1 MINET
6 PVIVRPLP
14 RPAETSHHRV
24 NGARIR
30 GRSRELAVVDCALAN
45 AATRRASSVLLLE
58 GRTGTGKSRLLAAAG
73 DAAAHQGFAV
83 IRDRADELGR
93 LVPFMPLVGA
103 LGGASAFPLSPNRSG
118 WLAEIADGLRL
129 RTVRAPAMVA
139 LDDLQWADRPTLT
152 ALRVLPTQL
161 QRCPIVWVLSRRLGE
176 PNGACAELF
185 AELEDDGATRVA
197 VGPLPTNV
205 DAEIVDDVLGAAPDE
220 ALLGLAHRANGNPR
234 ILLEALAGL
243 RDEGQVEI
251 SEQTAR
257 LRSRRLPDRVSAV
270 VRQRLDRLPRETRQA
285 LSVAAVI
292 GLEFTAG
299 ELSDLLHADTAA
311 QASLDDAV
319 EAGLLSKTQHG
330 HAFESELV
338 WKAVA
343 GSVPLAVRE
352 ALKGQVTAAAP
363 ASESADAIAADW
375 PSLTDTERAV
385 AALVSDGLT
394 NRQIA
399 ERMYLSPHTVSFH
412 LRKIFR
418 KLHVRSRVDLT
429 RFVVGQRLNGE
440 PEPVVC
446 STR

>member
-1 MINET
+1 MIDET

-14 RPAETSHHRV
+14 RPAETSHQRV

-45 AATRRASSVLLLE
+45 AATRRASTVLLLE
-58 GRTGTGKSRLLAAAG
+58 GRTGTGKSRLLTAAG

-83 IRDRADELGR
+83 IRDGADELGR
-93 LVPFMPLVGA
+93 LVPLMPLVGA
-103 LGGASAFPLSPNRSG
+103 LGGASAFPLSQNRSG

-161 QRCPIVWVLSRRLGE
+161 QHCPIVWVLSRRLGE
-176 PNGACAELF
+176 PDGACAELF
-185 AELEDDGATRVA
+185 ADLEGDGATRLS
-197 VGPLPTNV
+197 VGPLPANA
-205 DAEIVDDVLGAAPDE
+205 DAEIVDDVLGATPDE

-243 RDEGQVEI
+243 RDEGQVVI
-251 SEQTAR
+251 SERTAR

-270 VRQRLDRLPRETRQA
+270 VRQRLDRLPPDTRQA

-292 GLEFTAG
+292 GLEFAPSELANLLRADAAG
-299 ELSDLLHADTAA
+299 IR
-311 QASLDDAV
+311 ASLDAAV
-319 EAGLLSKTQHG
+319 EAGLLTKTPHG

-343 GSVPLAVRE
+343 ESVPLAVRE
-352 ALKGQVTAAAP
+352 ALKGQATGLARDS
-363 ASESADAIAADW
+363 ASAITADW
-375 PSLTDTERAV
+375 RSLTDTERTV
-385 AALVSDGLT
+385 AALVSEGLT

-399 ERMYLSPHTVSFH
+399 DRMYLSPHTVSFH

-429 RFVVGQRLNGE
+429 RFVVGQRLDGE